1 MFAQAAVGGNL
12 ERGFDPVRRR
22 LHRHDRNA
30 GREEDDFLRVVE
42 TLTCEADFE
51 FRAALSTGRKDIRQ
65 ARCDSVSGGQ

>member
-1 MFAQAAVGGNL
+1 MFAQAAVGRNL

-22 LHRHDRNA
+22 FHRDERDA

-51 FRAALSTGRKDIRQ
+51 FRAALSTGRKDVSEAWRNG
-65 ARCDSVSGGQ
+65 VSGG